1 MSLNEINSERLI
13 KFINEV
19 SNQER
24 WYAMEEE
31 RHSVVLTLTVTNQ
44 AGKITLSNEL
54 SLGEMK
60 LEDVKA
66 TEKALMIALAGLL
79 G

>member
-1 MSLNEINSERLI
+1 MTLYPINAQKI
-13 KFINEV
+13 IQFINEV

-24 WYAMEEE
+24 YIPMEDE

-44 AGKITLSNEL
+44 AGKISLANEL
-54 SLGEMK
+54 TLGEMK

-66 TEKALMIALAGLL
+66 TEKAIMLALAGLL